1 MKKKLLALIIAASF
15 AICGC
20 GSGSSTTSSAA
31 EESAESEESGFVGL
45 EYFEKLAPE
54 GIDAKLW
61 IVETGREEHE
71 KECIVGR
78 FINNT
83 GKDISLNFIFDYGDL
98 TGDTVW
104 ETELGRN
111 YVGQGETYW
120 QTFDMNEPFFTYAI
134 DYKVGEPSQ
143 SLAAAYRDASVESTR
158 NADDSIQF
166 VAKTENMDY
175 YMELDFIFF
184 DEEGNA
190 LGHEMRGYQGEK
202 EYEDFIDS
210 PPFKYADYVVSFSL
224 SH

>member
-1 MKKKLLALIIAASF
+1 MKKKLLALIIAASC

-120 QTFDMNEPFFTYAI
+120 QTFDMNEPFFTYAV

-143 SLAAAYRDASVESTR
+143 SLAAAYRVASVESTR

-210 PPFKYADYVVSFSL
+210 PTFKYADYVVSFSL